1 MRIEREIAE
10 LQEDKERLDT
20 QFQSE
25 RSLMDDIANLRK
37 EEAQLNHQI
46 EQAERSFDLNTAA
59 QLKYGKLE
67 AVQRE
72 REQKEADILKL
83 QNQDSSLLR
92 EQVLEDDI
100 AEIVAKWTGIPVN
113 RLMKSERQKL
123 LQLESVLHEQVIGQ
137 SEAVTA
143 VAAAIRRARAGM
155 KDPGRPIGSFFFMG
169 PTGVGKTELART
181 LAESL
186 FDSGDAL
193 VRIDMSEYME
203 KHAVARLVGAPPGYV
218 GYEAGGQLSEAIRR
232 RPYSVLLF
240 DEVEKAHPDVFNIL
254 LQVLDDGQITDSQG
268 RQVDFRNT
276 VIVMTSNI
284 GSEHILDVA
293 GDDSRYEEMRSL
305 VMTALRSHFRP
316 EFLNRVD
323 DLILFHPLRMEELR
337 QIVGIQLRRIRHL
350 LADQKLDVEITPE
363 AQTFIAEAGYDPVYG
378 ARPLK
383 RAIQREVENPLATKI
398 LEDFFQ
404 EGDTVVISAG
414 EGCLNFDRRVPE
426 VPEVA
431 EEPSLESE
439 ADPEADSEPEPETEA
454 GDDVEATDST
464 TEDSTA
470 AAHQAQPETSETLA
484 DETTEDDPPEN
495 LEEAQAGVE
504 NETSQETATV

>member
-1 MRIEREIAE
+1 
-10 LQEDKERLDT
+10 
-20 QFQSE
+20 
-25 RSLMDDIANLRK
+25 
-37 EEAQLNHQI
+37 
-46 EQAERSFDLNTAA
+46 
-59 QLKYGKLE
+59 
-67 AVQRE
+67 
-72 REQKEADILKL
+72 
-83 QNQDSSLLR
+83 
-92 EQVLEDDI
+92 
-100 AEIVAKWTGIPVN
+100 
-113 RLMKSERQKL
+113 
-123 LQLESVLHEQVIGQ
+123 
-137 SEAVTA
+137 
-143 VAAAIRRARAGM
+143 
-155 KDPGRPIGSFFFMG
+155 

-305 VMTALRSHFRP
+305 VMTALRAHFRP

-337 QIVGIQLRRIRHL
+337 QIVGIQLKRICHL
-350 LADQKLDVEITPE
+350 LADQKLEVEITPE

-383 RAIQREVENPLATKI
+383 RAIQREIENPLATKI

-414 EGCLNFDRRVPE
+414 EGQLNFDRRAPE
-426 VPEVA
+426 VPEVPGVPGVI
-431 EEPSLESE
+431 EEVEDSSLESE
-439 ADPEADSEPEPETEA
+439 AEGDAATPESDHHASAENAEEETDGASVENPDESQRKAGREAGSEP
-454 GDDVEATDST
+454 
-464 TEDSTA
+464 
-470 AAHQAQPETSETLA
+470 
-484 DETTEDDPPEN
+484 
-495 LEEAQAGVE
+495 
-504 NETSQETATV
+504 SQETAPV